1 MEKLKIKYAPMII
14 VIYFSVMGLLI
25 AVILSALDD
34 FFGGSPFLKK
44 LTSSVFISI
53 LAILIGLIYCEV
65 RFWIRNIWLGS
76 ILFGVLSI
84 NLFTLLL
91 PISTLLLKG
100 NIGKLPPLDLYL
112 AITIFIGSS
121 LGALYFGIEKKKT

>member
-44 LTSSVFISI
+44 LTSLCVY
-53 LAILIGLIYCEV
+53 IY
-65 RFWIRNIWLGS
+65 FSYSNW
-76 ILFGVLSI
+76 FD
-84 NLFTLLL
+84 LL
-91 PISTLLLKG
+91 
-100 NIGKLPPLDLYL
+100 
-112 AITIFIGSS
+112 
-121 LGALYFGIEKKKT
+121 